1 MRRFACTF
9 TTEVHKKRKRY
20 RDGHVTV
27 CDDRLSLF
35 EEREQG
41 APSAAAIAQCTSLCT
56 PPHRTAA
63 SHVWRCAAAHKHVGF
78 FKLCNIAA

>member
-35 EEREQG
+35 EEHEQG

-56 PPHRTAA
+56 AP
-63 SHVWRCAAAHKHVGF
+63 SHKHVGISSYAV
-78 FKLCNIAA
+78 LLRDVV